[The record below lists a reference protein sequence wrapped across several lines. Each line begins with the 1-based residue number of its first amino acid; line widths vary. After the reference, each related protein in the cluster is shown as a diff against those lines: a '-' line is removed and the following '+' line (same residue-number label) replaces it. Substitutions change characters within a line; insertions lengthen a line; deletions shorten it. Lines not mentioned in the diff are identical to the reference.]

1 MKLISKS
8 FSRFLNDTN
17 SLSQPTLWNTAL
29 EMFHTA
35 KNMWSFI
42 SFEKCFLPRLVELLN
57 NACFGN
63 AVAIGPVVVSIV
75 RLFYERGV
83 SFDGAKFNRGVVQ
96 GFCKGLLS
104 RSARGSPSEGAA
116 LCTALFQAISYMAFQ
131 GDSTNPCLD
140 LLNSEVVSFTKF
152 IVLSVKQYPFVGY
165 GSIQDTDGVA
175 VS

>member
-8 FSRFLNDTN
+8 FARFLNDTV

-29 EMFHTA
+29 EMIHTA
-35 KNMWSFI
+35 ENIWSFI
-42 SFEKCFLPRLVELLN
+42 SFEKCFLPRLIELLN

-83 SFDGAKFNRGVVQ
+83 SCDKEKFNRGVVQ

-104 RSARGSPSEGAA
+104 RSVSSSPSETAA

-131 GDSTNPCLD
+131 GDSANHCLD
-140 LLNSEVVSFTKF
+140 LLDGEVSFLKILLYDLTKTF
-152 IVLSVKQYPFVGY
+152 YL
-165 GSIQDTDGVA
+165 
-175 VS
+175 